1 MRWGASA
8 GVVCCRFRRDSVP
21 LCEPSPDC
29 RPGFSHSANS
39 RRGRDSCRSILA
51 TNSNRAGIVL
61 RIMNREGRQENP
73 EREEKHGSA
82 FPLETVFSFAIDSHG
97 FGYF

>member
-1 MRWGASA
+1 LPFPTGLGSSLRAFPGLPSW
-8 GVVCCRFRRDSVP
+8 VLTFRQ
-21 LCEPSPDC
+21 
-29 RPGFSHSANS
+29 FAA
-39 RRGRDSCRSILA
+39 GRDSCRSILA

-82 FPLETVFSFAIDSHG
+82 FPLETVFSFAIDSDG